1 MIKSYL
7 LLTLAIIFEVAGTML
22 LPLSQNFTKF
32 LPTFGLTIFY
42 VGSFYCLTFTLKLIP
57 ISIVYATWSG
67 MGIFLIT
74 ILGYFIYRQTVNW
87 QIAMGLLL
95 IIIGVILV
103 NFFSHDNYK
112 NLLQKQK
119 NIHKVQIVGI
129 LFLLL
134 AFGIF

>member
-1 MIKSYL
+1 MFNSYL

-32 LPTFGLTIFY
+32 IPTFGLTIFY
-42 VGSFYCLTFTLKLIP
+42 IGSFYCLTFSLKIIP

-87 QIAMGLLL
+87 QVAIGLLL
-95 IIIGVILV
+95 IITGVILV
-103 NFFSHDNYK
+103 NIFSHGNYK
-112 NLLQKQK
+112 NL
-119 NIHKVQIVGI
+119 
-129 LFLLL
+129 F
-134 AFGIF
+134 

>member
-1 MIKSYL
+1 MFNSYL

-32 LPTFGLTIFY
+32 IPTFGLTIFY
-42 VGSFYCLTFTLKLIP
+42 IGSFYCLTFSLKIIP

-87 QIAMGLLL
+87 QVAIGLIL
-95 IIIGVILV
+95 IITGVILV
-103 NFFSHDNYK
+103 NIYSYPNSK
-112 NLLQKQK
+112 NLL
-119 NIHKVQIVGI
+119 
-129 LFLLL
+129 
-134 AFGIF
+134 

>member
-1 MIKSYL
+1 MLNSYL

-32 LPTFGLTIFY
+32 IPTFGLTIFY
-42 VGSFYCLTFTLKLIP
+42 IGSFYCLTFSLKIIP

-87 QIAMGLLL
+87 QVAMGLIL
-95 IIIGVILV
+95 IITGVILV
-103 NFFSHDNYK
+103 NIYSYPNSK
-112 NLLQKQK
+112 N
-119 NIHKVQIVGI
+119 
-129 LFLLL
+129 FL
-134 AFGIF
+134 